1 MADSKIMVQG
11 VWMKAMDNGDGTY
24 SIGAELTPST
34 SIIGKVGIDQ
44 VTANANEVVT
54 KSGSITTATLN
65 AETTKVI
72 GTVNDKIADGSDV
85 ALGAKADAAATVA
98 DTTPFTAIALLKGI
112 WNKLDAVALTGNN
125 VGRQSS
131 ATITL
136 AAGTDAHDAL
146 DVVST
151 AAGAVMEFVSV
162 GVANDLICVMGSRV
176 KYAVNALP
184 TAHAGYRLHL
194 YKAAPTA
201 IADDAAFN
209 VPATDLAKYIG
220 YIPVSSLVDV
230 GDNCIS
236 QDNNVNYTCK
246 LAGTSLF
253 GILQCIA
260 AETPA
265 ASAVYT
271 ISLNTVTV

>member
-1 MADSKIMVQG
+1 MADTKMLVQG
-11 VWMKAMDNGDGTY
+11 QWVSNTG
-24 SIGAELTPST
+24 
-34 SIIGKVGIDQ
+34 GK
-44 VTANANEVVT
+44 
-54 KSGSITTATLN
+54 
-65 AETTKVI
+65 
-72 GTVNDKIADGSDV
+72 
-85 ALGAKADAAATVA
+85 
-98 DTTPFTAIALLKGI
+98 
-112 WNKLDAVALTGNN
+112 
-125 VGRQSS
+125 QSS

-136 AAGTDAHDAL
+136 AAGTDIHDAL
-146 DVVST
+146 DVIST
-151 AAGAVMEFVSV
+151 VAGAVLTFAGIGSAE
-162 GVANDLICVMGSRV
+162 DLVCIMGSRV

-194 YKAAPTA
+194 YNAAPTA
-201 IADDAAFN
+201 IADDVAFN
-209 VPATDLAKYIG
+209 VPSTDLAKYIG

-265 ASAVYT
+265 ANAVYT

>member
-1 MADSKIMVQG
+1 MADTKMLVQG
-11 VWMKAMDNGDGTY
+11 QWVNNTG
-24 SIGAELTPST
+24 
-34 SIIGKVGIDQ
+34 GK
-44 VTANANEVVT
+44 
-54 KSGSITTATLN
+54 
-65 AETTKVI
+65 
-72 GTVNDKIADGSDV
+72 
-85 ALGAKADAAATVA
+85 
-98 DTTPFTAIALLKGI
+98 
-112 WNKLDAVALTGNN
+112 
-125 VGRQSS
+125 QSS

-151 AAGAVMEFVSV
+151 AAGAIMTFAGIGSAE
-162 GVANDLICVMGSRV
+162 DLICIMGSRV

-194 YKAAPTA
+194 YNAAPTA

-209 VPATDLAKYIG
+209 VIAADAAKYIG
-220 YIPVSSLVDV
+220 YIPISTMVDV
-230 GDNCIS
+230 GDNCIAI
-236 QDNNVNYTCK
+236 DNNVNFTCK
-246 LAGTSLF
+246 LVGTALYAQ
-253 GILQCIA
+253 LQCIA